1 MGIAYKESKRTIA
14 LQYGVLIAGMVLMT
28 QLSVAQLTLTDMASR
43 AKENIATVIGMSV
56 GVPPNEV
63 NVFAQALQNKEIEL
77 SERERALD
85 LREREIRAV
94 VLEETA
100 KGNRITLYVI
110 FAITSLLVALIA
122 INFYLD
128 MVRRKPEETLAS
140 REHSDRNLD
149 GVHAHEGEFTT
160 KL

>member
-14 LQYGVLIAGMVLMT
+14 LQYGVLILGMVLMT
-28 QLSVAQLTLTDMASR
+28 QLSVAELTIGDMASR
-43 AKENIATVIGMSV
+43 ATQNIATVIGMSV

-63 NVFAQALQNKEIEL
+63 NLLAQELQKKELALT
-77 SERERALD
+77 ERERALD
-85 LREREIRAV
+85 TREREIRAV

-110 FAITSLLVALIA
+110 FAITTLLVLLIV

-128 MVRRKPEETLAS
+128 MVHRKSEDAPAVLPHDEGHKE
-140 REHSDRNLD
+140 

-160 KL
+160 KI